1 MGNSLISRADA
12 ITNSIARAKNFQFFK
27 ILTNTSN
34 TPPNSNFIGTANI
47 AFIPSC
53 IIFDVYSSEG
63 QSNDNFITGIYAPS
77 YVQIMPVAQRVCMIM
92 VSNTTITAISSYS
105 GTSIEGLALQF

>member
-27 ILTNTSN
+27 ILTITSN
-34 TPPNSNFIGTANI
+34 TPNSNFIGIANI

-53 IIFDVYSSEG
+53 VIFDVYSSEG
-63 QSNDNFITGIYAPS
+63 QSNDNFITGIYASS
-77 YVQIMPVAQRVCMIM
+77 YVQIMPVAQRLCMIM
-92 VSNTTITAISSYS
+92 VSNTTITAISSSS